1 MPLDSLML
9 RVTESSIEAMKHI
22 HKINVELLKKK
33 KPKVQCIRAQ
43 VLCRGCC
50 KENQRHLGGS
60 YGRIGFGVLLLP
72 VFLHDAD
79 GATTQEDQGNECKIT
94 SVDEELRGDL

>member
-1 MPLDSLML
+1 ML
-9 RVTESSIEAMKHI
+9 RVTASSIEAMKHI

-33 KPKVQCIRAQ
+33 PKVQCIRAQ
-43 VLCRGCC
+43 VLCRGGC
-50 KENQRHLGGS
+50 KEKQHHLGGS

-72 VFLHDAD
+72 VFLQDAD